1 MNCLSPIFPTNENQ
15 YTLLQRAGTH
25 CYGADLT
32 FPFTRAIGWEQR
44 MVSQFMIMLAWNVLE
59 SILYVY
65 IYRERESLLPQP
77 PAGGYF
83 QLPFPMLKPQD
94 IC

>member
-1 MNCLSPIFPTNENQ
+1 MNCLSPIFPTNENR

-44 MVSQFMIMLAWNVLE
+44 VVSQFMIMLAWNVLE
-59 SILYVY
+59 SSILYVCIY
-65 IYRERESLLPQP
+65 IENPCYLNPQ
-77 PAGGYF
+77 
-83 QLPFPMLKPQD
+83 LED
-94 IC
+94 IFNYHSQC